1 VGAFEDAVAGWR
13 ADEETGKRSLLLA
26 ATRDQVSALADR
38 ARELRVGAG
47 EVDDARTVDLAAGG
61 RAGRG
66 DLILTTAN
74 DRRLRVGSVW
84 VRNGQAWAVDQVRDD
99 GSLDVR
105 LAAGRAHVTLPADYV
120 AEHVALAY
128 ARTTHIVQSR
138 TVDTTHTPHR
148 P

>member
-1 VGAFEDAVAGWR
+1 MGAFEDAVAGWR

-66 DLILTTAN
+66 DVILTTAN

-84 VRNGQAWAVDQVRDD
+84 VRNGQVWAVDQVRGD

-105 LAAGRAHVTLPADYV
+105 LAAGRAQVTLPADYV

-138 TVDTTHTPHR
+138 TVDTTHTP
-148 P
+148 

>member
-1 VGAFEDAVAGWR
+1 MGAFEDAVAGWR

-84 VRNGQAWAVDQVRDD
+84 VRNGQVWAVDQVRGD

-105 LAAGRAHVTLPADYV
+105 LAAGRAQVTLPADYV

-128 ARTTHIVQSR
+128 ARTTHIAQSR

>member
-1 VGAFEDAVAGWR
+1 MGAFEDAVAGWR

-26 ATRDQVSALADR
+26 ATREQVTALADR
-38 ARELRVGAG
+38 ARELRVEAG

-66 DLILTTAN
+66 DVILTTAN

-84 VRNGQAWAVDQVRDD
+84 VRNGQVWAVDQVRGD

-105 LAAGRAHVTLPADYV
+105 LAAGRAQVTLPADYV

-128 ARTTHIVQSR
+128 ARTTHIAQSR
-138 TVDTTHTPHR
+138 TVDTTHTPPR

>member
-1 VGAFEDAVAGWR
+1 MGAFEDAVAGWR

-26 ATRDQVSALADR
+26 ATREQVSALADR

-84 VRNGQAWAVDQVRDD
+84 VRNGQVWAVDQVRGD

-105 LAAGRAHVTLPADYV
+105 LAAGRAQVTLPADYV

>member
-84 VRNGQAWAVDQVRDD
+84 VRNGQVWAVDQVRGD

-105 LAAGRAHVTLPADYV
+105 LAAGRAHVTLTADYV

>member
-1 VGAFEDAVAGWR
+1 MGAFEDAVAGWR

-26 ATRDQVSALADR
+26 ATREQVSALADR

-66 DLILTTAN
+66 DVILTTAN

>member
-1 VGAFEDAVAGWR
+1 MGAFEDAVAGWR

-26 ATRDQVSALADR
+26 VTRDQVSALADR

-66 DLILTTAN
+66 DVILTTAN

-84 VRNGQAWAVDQVRDD
+84 VRNGQVWAVDQVRGD

-105 LAAGRAHVTLPADYV
+105 LAAGRAHVTLTADYV

>member
-1 VGAFEDAVAGWR
+1 MGAFEDAVAGWR

-26 ATRDQVSALADR
+26 ATREQVSALADR

-66 DLILTTAN
+66 DVILTTAN

-84 VRNGQAWAVDQVRDD
+84 VRNGQAWAVDQVRGD

-105 LAAGRAHVTLPADYV
+105 LAAGRAHVTLP
-120 AEHVALAY
+120 Y
-128 ARTTHIVQSR
+128 ARTTHIVQTR

>member
-1 VGAFEDAVAGWR
+1 M
-13 ADEETGKRSLLLA
+13 
-26 ATRDQVSALADR
+26 
-38 ARELRVGAG
+38 
-47 EVDDARTVDLAAGG
+47 DDARTVDLAAGG

-84 VRNGQAWAVDQVRDD
+84 VRNGQVWAVDQVRDD